1 MGNVQ
6 LEIPD
11 LAQQTALKNSQVT
24 RSLGLPKNRHADRET
39 RQKVTTPSSYSCT
52 MVAENCV
59 LGYLAS

>member
-39 RQKVTTPSSYSCT
+39 RQKVTANGERTT
-52 MVAENCV
+52 
-59 LGYLAS
+59 LADNTSEATDAVF